1 MDLQLGR
8 PSVRLERSMQGL
20 EGFEGFVRPNELL
33 APYTYL
39 KVGGPAEALAQ
50 PRSREELAA
59 IVKRCFQKG
68 IPLRALG
75 GGSNILV
82 RDEGVR
88 GVVLRLSEPAFTEV
102 SVEGRKVRAGTGA
115 RLSALISQSAR
126 HNLSGLELLI
136 GIPGTVG
143 GAVRRNAGDRSGE
156 IGQYVRQVE
165 VLDDEGQLQAR
176 DRDELRFAYRWS
188 NLDEPVLLA
197 AEFELEADTTDAIV
211 KRMRKAW
218 IERRAAQPLSY
229 QAALRAFMD
238 PRGTSAST
246 LIEEAGLRQ
255 TRVGGAE
262 ISDRDANYIVAHPG
276 ATARDILH
284 LIDLVRSRV
293 RERFN
298 IELELQITIW

>member
-1 MDLQLGR
+1 
-8 PSVRLERSMQGL
+8 MQGL
-20 EGFEGFVRPNELL
+20 EDFQDFVKSNEVL
-33 APYTYL
+33 APYTFL
-39 KVGGPAEALAQ
+39 KLGGPAEALAQ
-50 PRSREELAA
+50 PRSRDELAA
-59 IVKRCFQKG
+59 LVKRSFQKN
-68 IPLRALG
+68 IPLRVLG

-88 GVVLRLSEPAFTEV
+88 GVVLRLSEPAFTEI

-126 HNLSGLELLI
+126 HGLGGLEALI

-143 GAVRRNAGDRSGE
+143 GAVRKNAGDRSGE

-165 VLDDEGQLQAR
+165 VLDDSGQLEVR
-176 DRDELRFAYRWS
+176 ERDELRFEYRRS
-188 NLDEPVLLA
+188 NLDEPVLVA
-197 AEFELEADTTDAIV
+197 AEFELENELTEAIV

-229 QAALRAFMD
+229 QAAIRVFKD
-238 PRGTSAST
+238 QRGTQAAT
-246 LIEEAGLRQ
+246 LVEQAGLAK

-262 ISDRDANYIVAHPG
+262 LSERDPNYIVAHPG
-276 ATARDILH
+276 ASARDVLR
-284 LIDLVRSRV
+284 LIDLVKSRV

-298 IELELQITIW
+298 IDLELQITIW